1 MIVFNNGP
9 GPLHR
14 VSSSGGQS
22 SPVLKLAEAQTS
34 HNFPSFLPD
43 GHHVLFYALET
54 YAGNSGLY
62 VGSLDSA
69 ESKRLVDSDTGG
81 IFDPSSK
88 HLLFVRQGT
97 LLAQTFDSNTLT
109 PTGEP
114 FPVAEHVESTTV
126 PGIVAFSISTN
137 GVLAYGGSSALS
149 GELELTWVDRLGKRI
164 ETVGSRANYRGRGYL
179 DNGVG
184 AGHHVAIHL
193 RGVAGQ
199 LVPRLVA

>member
-1 MIVFNNGP
+1 
-9 GPLHR
+9 
-14 VSSSGGQS
+14 
-22 SPVLKLAEAQTS
+22 
-34 HNFPSFLPD
+34 
-43 GHHVLFYALET
+43 
-54 YAGNSGLY
+54 
-62 VGSLDSA
+62 
-69 ESKRLVDSDTGG
+69 DSDTGG

-164 ETVGSRANYRGRGYL
+164 ETVGSRANYRG
-179 DNGVG
+179 
-184 AGHHVAIHL
+184 
-193 RGVAGQ
+193 
-199 LVPRLVA
+199 